1 MNKTLKT
8 REKSR
13 WDEKKKWP
21 KITAIGAFQ
30 PPVAHWSIIVGKM
43 LRFNSGGGAVLTES
57 PDLRAHP
64 LATTTAVT
72 IEMERDEP
80 SQSFVT
86 FVKELD
92 GMSTFGDTEF
102 EALEMTREMLR
113 GYIESMEAR
122 GMAVPLPASKLS
134 ELKRLVAV

>member
-1 MNKTLKT
+1 M
-8 REKSR
+8 REHAGR
-13 WDEKKKWP
+13 
-21 KITAIGAFQ
+21 
-30 PPVAHWSIIVGKM
+30 SIIVHEM